1 MSIIHKHL
9 KRLEMGGFW
18 KDPDFGYISV
28 APENFGT
35 MSSLSVK
42 CRIPHLLRGYTI
54 EEVIEA
60 GVELGRCLI

>member
-1 MSIIHKHL
+1 
-9 KRLEMGGFW
+9 MGGFW